1 MNMFIRRIHLWL
13 SVPLGLI
20 VCIICLSGATM
31 VFDSEITES
40 LNPSIYKVER
50 PEGAVPL
57 QPSQIVEKVH
67 RQLSDTVEVS
77 SMEFSADPERACMLS
92 IKGAEKKSLSVN
104 QYTGEVNGWTE
115 SPQFFQTM
123 RKLHRW
129 LLDPPASKGA
139 TSVGKVIVGITTLV
153 MVALLITGLVIWFP
167 RTRKMLGNRLKVAF
181 GKGTRRLIYDCH
193 VTLGFYA
200 TIFLL
205 LMALTGLTWSFGWYR
220 SLFYDV
226 FGASASSGTATAS
239 VSRPSG
245 EKKEK
250 DGQKEF
256 DYSVWNSVLAQ
267 LKQEYSEYKS
277 ISLEAA
283 QAKVS
288 LPGNMPRTDTAK
300 FNPESGKITGYS
312 LYSQTPRSDKMKGW
326 IYSFHTGSWG
336 GIITKIIQF
345 IAALIGFILPI
356 SGYYLWWKRTS
367 RKRKKVAPRT
377 AGK

>member
-1 MNMFIRRIHLWL
+1 
-13 SVPLGLI
+13 
-20 VCIICLSGATM
+20 
-31 VFDSEITES
+31 
-40 LNPSIYKVER
+40 
-50 PEGAVPL
+50 
-57 QPSQIVEKVH
+57 
-67 RQLSDTVEVS
+67 
-77 SMEFSADPERACMLS
+77 
-92 IKGAEKKSLSVN
+92 
-104 QYTGEVNGWTE
+104 
-115 SPQFFQTM
+115 M

-345 IAALIGFILPI
+345 IAALIGFILPL
-356 SGYYLWWKRTS
+356 SGYYMWWKRTS